1 MTQQVASSLHGK
13 VALVT
18 GASKN
23 IGKGM
28 ALQVGAA
35 GAITYVTARTLDD
48 APGAIGSLRRTVAEI
63 EAAGGTAIPL
73 ACDHTNDAEV
83 EAVFDRIRADQG
95 RLDLL
100 VNVASPDFSEM
111 VGVPFW
117 EIDFRHISACL
128 NIGPRSNFVTTSLAA
143 RMMVPQASGVV
154 INISSH
160 GAKQHLLSVPYGVG
174 KGGIDKLT
182 HDTATELRAHGVAVV
197 SLWPG
202 LVLTEGLLANA
213 VVAEDGTRTLHGL
226 DISFGETPKF
236 NGLAVV
242 ALASDPKIMDKSG
255 GSYWS
260 SGLAREYGFTE
271 DDGHLPPEIEG
282 IQTLMSADDVP
293 DYWRGVERYVPEDV
307 NS

>member
-1 MTQQVASSLHGK
+1 VVGLPVGSLDGR

-28 ALQVGAA
+28 ALEVAAA
-35 GAITYVTARTLDD
+35 GALTYVTARTLDD
-48 APGAIGSLRRTVAEI
+48 APGAIGNLRQTVAEI
-63 EAAGGTAIPL
+63 EQAGGTAVAL
-73 ACDHTNDAEV
+73 ACDHTRDADV
-83 EAVFDRIRADQG
+83 EAVFDQIRKNEG
-95 RLDLL
+95 RLDIV

-117 EIDFRHISACL
+117 EIPFRHISACL
-128 NIGPRSNFVTTSLAA
+128 DVGPRSDYVTTALAA
-143 RMMVPQASGVV
+143 RMMVPQGSGVV

-160 GAKQHLLSVPYGVG
+160 GAQQHLLSVPYGVG
-174 KGGIDKLT
+174 KGAIDKLT
-182 HDTATELRAHGVAVV
+182 RDTATELRAHGVAVV

-226 DISFGETPKF
+226 DIGFGETPKF
-236 NGLAVV
+236 NGRAVV
-242 ALASDPKIMDKSG
+242 ALASDPKILEKSG

-260 SGLAREYGFTE
+260 SRLARDYGFAE

-282 IQTLMSADDVP
+282 IQSLMSADDVP
-293 DYWRGVERYVPEDV
+293 DYWRGVERYV
-307 NS
+307 SS

>member
-1 MTQQVASSLHGK
+1 MPGSLDGQ

-28 ALQVGAA
+28 ALEVAAA
-35 GAITYVTARTLDD
+35 GALTYVTARSLDD
-48 APGAIGSLRRTVAEI
+48 VPGQLASLRRTVAEI
-63 EAAGGTAIPL
+63 EAAGGRAVAL
-73 ACDHTNDAEV
+73 ACDHTDDAQV
-83 EAVFDRIRADQG
+83 EAVFDRIREDGG

-117 EIDFRHISACL
+117 EIPFRHITRCL
-128 NIGPRSNFVTTSLAA
+128 DVGPRSDYVTSALAA
-143 RMMVPQASGVV
+143 RMMVPQGSGLV

-160 GAKQHLLSVPYGVG
+160 GAEQHLLSVPYGVG
-174 KGGIDKLT
+174 KGAIDKLT
-182 HDTATELRAHGVAVV
+182 RDTATELRTHSVAVV

-213 VVAEDGTRTLHGL
+213 EVAADGTRTLHGL
-226 DISFGETPKF
+226 DIGFGETPKF
-236 NGLAVV
+236 NGKAVV
-242 ALASDPKIMDKSG
+242 ALASDPEILAKSG
-255 GSYWS
+255 GSFWS
-260 SGLAREYGFTE
+260 SRLAREYGFAE
-271 DDGHLPPEIEG
+271 DDGHLPPEIDG

-293 DYWRGVERYVPEDV
+293 DYWRGVERFVE
-307 NS
+307 S

>member
-1 MTQQVASSLHGK
+1 MTGSLDGR

-28 ALQVGAA
+28 ALEVAAA
-35 GAITYVTARTLDD
+35 GATTYVTARTLD
-48 APGAIGSLRRTVAEI
+48 ASPGAIGSLHQTVAEI
-63 EAAGGTAIPL
+63 EAAGGKAIAL
-73 ACDHTNDAEV
+73 ACDHTDDAQV
-83 EAVFDRIRADQG
+83 EAVFDRIRKDEG
-95 RLDLL
+95 RLDVV

-117 EIDFRHISACL
+117 EIPFRHITACL
-128 NIGPRSNFVTTSLAA
+128 DVGPRSDYVTTALAA
-143 RMMVPQASGVV
+143 RMMVPQGSGVV

-160 GAKQHLLSVPYGVG
+160 GAKQHLLSVPYGIG

-182 HDTATELRAHGVAVV
+182 QDSATELRAHGVAVV

-202 LVLTEGLLANA
+202 LVLTEGLLAN
-213 VVAEDGTRTLHGL
+213 VEVAPDGTRTLHGL
-226 DISFGETPKF
+226 DIGFGETPKF
-236 NGLAVV
+236 NGRAVV
-242 ALASDPKIMDKSG
+242 ALASDPQILEKSG
-255 GSYWS
+255 GSFWS
-260 SGLAREYGFTE
+260 SRLAREYGFAE

-293 DYWRGVERYVPEDV
+293 DYWRGVERYV
-307 NS
+307 SS